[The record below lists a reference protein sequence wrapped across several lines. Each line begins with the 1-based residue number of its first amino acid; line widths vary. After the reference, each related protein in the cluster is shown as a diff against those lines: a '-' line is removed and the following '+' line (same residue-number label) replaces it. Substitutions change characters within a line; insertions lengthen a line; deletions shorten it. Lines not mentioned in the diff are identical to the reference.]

1 MDRKYQNE
9 WHRLRAVI
17 LATGGLLRLRVNEQL
32 EAFDLTQQQFNALR
46 IVRGAEPTLLTTKE
60 IKERLLDRSS
70 DVSRLTS
77 RLIAKGLLT
86 KVPCRDDKREIE
98 IGLSPQGRE
107 LLATIDQQMSSL
119 DALLQGVSSEEAVHL
134 AELLEKVLKKIED
147 V

>member
-46 IVRGAEPTLLTTKE
+46 IVRGAEPARLTTKD

-86 KVPCRDDKREIE
+86 KAPCPEDKREIE
-98 IGLSPQGRE
+98 IGLSAMGRE
-107 LLATIDQQMSSL
+107 LLAKIDQQMDSL
-119 DALLQGVSSEEAVHL
+119 DALIQGVSSEEAIQL
-134 AELLEKVLKKIED
+134 AGLLEKVLKKIEGE
-147 V
+147 